1 MENLSRQS
9 GYVASGLLEPRLTQP
24 KLTAL
29 FVPNFVHRHDSLRPI
44 ATNVSRD
51 VLNGFSESMLGLGYV
66 EGRDFDT
73 LYRYADNAPARMPEF
88 ARELTQLKPTVFK
101 EESST
106 LPRFRQLIEGLL
118 SSREATAIS
127 LDDQLGPRRLLSL
140 GSRRHVS

>member
-1 MENLSRQS
+1 
-9 GYVASGLLEPRLTQP
+9 V
-24 KLTAL
+24 L

-44 ATNVSRD
+44 ATKVSRD
-51 VLNGFSESMLGLGYV
+51 VLNGFSEGMQGLGYV

-73 LYRYADNAPARMPEF
+73 LYRYADNDPARMLEL

-118 SSREATAIS
+118 SSRDATAIS
-127 LDDQLGPRRLLSL
+127 LDDQLGPRRVRSL
-140 GSRRHVS
+140 GSRRHVWLGSSRHELHGR

>member
-1 MENLSRQS
+1 MSKDAIS
-9 GYVASGLLEPRLTQP
+9 TP
-24 KLTAL
+24 
-29 FVPNFVHRHDSLRPI
+29 
-44 ATNVSRD
+44 
-51 VLNGFSESMLGLGYV
+51 
-66 EGRDFDT
+66 
-73 LYRYADNAPARMPEF
+73 YADNAPARMPEF

-140 GSRRHVS
+140 GSRRHVWLGSSRHELHGR